1 MKHSLQQVIDTSTWV
16 VKKYLANALENIKEK
31 IRPLSGA
38 QRRWCKCTCL
48 HEILPSSSSK
58 RCASEIMKRC
68 MASLSYNNIYLGKME
83 GGEVVTVEEFVK
95 GSFDKY
101 INNDGTLCA
110 TSTYILIKAES
121 LSHYSYVTSYEKLM
135 VVDIQGTSHKLF
147 DPEISSY

>member
-1 MKHSLQQVIDTSTWV
+1 
-16 VKKYLANALENIKEK
+16 
-31 IRPLSGA
+31 
-38 QRRWCKCTCL
+38 
-48 HEILPSSSSK
+48 
-58 RCASEIMKRC
+58 
-68 MASLSYNNIYLGKME
+68 ME

-121 LSHYSYVTSYEKLM
+121 LSHYSYVTSHEKLM

-147 DPEISSY
+147 DPEISSYELQEDDEYFFSTGNMTFNAITTYVREHNCNIYCELENTPE